1 MDTSSITYNYGIVRG
16 LYDSKNMKIIDNE
29 ITKLIYSQIDLV
41 LTYYNNPVAA
51 MEKLNLIKTV
61 FFKDAVNEQGQI
73 GIPLIKIGGLYK
85 QVQTTQELKNVFIPR
100 LNFREKMTMLKNFV
114 SKTNDC
120 IMYSII
126 IEYNTALNNSQE
138 SAFIT
143 KYPMLNTDGL
153 KKTIIQIENI
163 LGFKIEETNK
173 CYNDIEGSVQTK
185 CTRNTKPYYKLI
197 QDTYM
202 DSPTK
207 SPITIC
213 WLWHPLVYGIPY
225 QDVIKLQSNNLVKQ
239 IATSYTT
246 VTDPTKAKQCMER
259 IYSQYPLFPRLSE
272 REKLY
277 MTQYKIFANIES
289 LYQLPPYKPPVCF
302 QQTIQPNSFYVN
314 LQKKYKKYNVS
325 NLSGHVMIYITMA
338 KLFNNI
344 NLDLII
350 LANIVYM
357 VPYNHSIHEVLQ
369 ASKLLGINTE
379 YSIQDKDLDAV
390 NTILDK
396 NKNLTRITISSKAR
410 WIPTVSSKREPK
422 PPDRLRFGGRKTRKT
437 RKTRK
442 AKKTRKTKKTK
453 QNKKRKQKN
462 RL

>member
-1 MDTSSITYNYGIVRG
+1 MDTSSITYNYGIARG
-16 LYDSKNMKIIDNE
+16 LYDSRNMNVIDNE
-29 ITKLIYSQIDLV
+29 ITNLIYSQIDLV
-41 LTYYNNPVAA
+41 LAYYNNPVAA

-61 FFKDAVNEQGQI
+61 FFKDAINEQGQI
-73 GIPLIKIGGLYK
+73 GIPLIKVRGVYK
-85 QVQTTQELKNVFIPR
+85 QVQTVQELKDLFIPN

-163 LGFKIEETNK
+163 LGFEIEETTI
-173 CYNDIEGSVQTK
+173 CYNDIEGITQMP

-202 DSPTK
+202 DNPTK

-239 IATSYTT
+239 IATSYTK
-246 VTDPTKAKQCMER
+246 VTDPIQVKQCMER
-259 IYSQYPLFPRLSE
+259 IYSQYPLFPKLSG

-277 MTQYKIFANIES
+277 MKKNNIFANIDG
-289 LYQLPPYKPPVCF
+289 LYDLPPYNPPVCF
-302 QQTIQPNSFYVN
+302 QQPIQPNSFYVN

-379 YSIQDKDLDAV
+379 YSIRDTDIDAV
-390 NTILDK
+390 NTILG
-396 NKNLTRITISSKAR
+396 NNGLRPITISSSAS
-410 WIPTVSSKREPK
+410 WIPPTSITRTPSS
-422 PPDRLRFGGRKTRKT
+422 GGRKR
-437 RKTRK
+437 
-442 AKKTRKTKKTK
+442 RKTKKS
-453 QNKKRKQKN
+453 KRKSNKRIKN
-462 RL
+462 TRKNKLRKRKNKL

>member
-1 MDTSSITYNYGIVRG
+1 MDTSSITYNYGIARG
-16 LYDSKNMKIIDNE
+16 LYDSQNMKVIDIEII
-29 ITKLIYSQIDLV
+29 KLIYSQIDLV
-41 LTYYNNPVAA
+41 LAYYNNPVAA
-51 MEKLNLIKTV
+51 MEQLNLIKTV
-61 FFKDAVNEQGQI
+61 FFKDALNEQGQI
-73 GIPLIKIGGLYK
+73 GIPLIKIRGVYN
-85 QVQTTQELKNVFIPR
+85 QVQTIQELKNSFIPS

-126 IEYNTALNNSQE
+126 IEYNAAVNNSQE

-163 LGFKIEETNK
+163 LGFEIEETDS
-173 CYNDIEGSVQTK
+173 CYNDIEGSAQTK
-185 CTRNTKPYYKLI
+185 CTRTTKPYYNLI

-202 DSPTK
+202 DSPTE

-246 VTDPTKAKQCMER
+246 VTNPTQATQCMER
-259 IYSQYPLFPRLSE
+259 IYSQYPLFPKLSE

-277 MTQYKIFANIES
+277 MKKNNIFANIDS
-289 LYQLPPYKPPVCF
+289 LYQLPPYRPPVCF
-302 QQTIQPNSFYVN
+302 QQPIQPNSFYVN

-379 YSIQDKDLDAV
+379 YSIRDTDIDAV
-390 NTILDK
+390 NTILG
-396 NKNLTRITISSKAR
+396 NNGLRPITISSSAS
-410 WIPTVSSKREPK
+410 WIPPTSITRTPSS
-422 PPDRLRFGGRKTRKT
+422 GGRKRRKTNKSKRKSNKRIKNTRK
-437 RKTRK
+437 
-442 AKKTRKTKKTK
+442 
-453 QNKKRKQKN
+453 NKLRKRKNK
-462 RL
+462 L